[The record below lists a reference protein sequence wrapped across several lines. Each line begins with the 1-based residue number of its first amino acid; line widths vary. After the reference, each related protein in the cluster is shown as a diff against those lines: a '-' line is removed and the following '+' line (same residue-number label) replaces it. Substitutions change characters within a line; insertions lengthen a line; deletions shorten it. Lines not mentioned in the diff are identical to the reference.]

1 MDKIQKLKQ
10 EKQYEQ
16 YVKEKTPRHNLFLNM
31 CKAFFLGGLICLL
44 GQVIYHYFELRNL
57 SPDECQP
64 LDVSV
69 AHPFKRFVHRNRNLP
84 ETCRPGEAP
93 ERSCRSPDS
102 QIQ

>member
-44 GQVIYHYFELRNL
+44 GQVIYHYFE
-57 SPDECQP
+57 
-64 LDVSV
+64 
-69 AHPFKRFVHRNRNLP
+69 
-84 ETCRPGEAP
+84 
-93 ERSCRSPDS
+93 
-102 QIQ
+102 